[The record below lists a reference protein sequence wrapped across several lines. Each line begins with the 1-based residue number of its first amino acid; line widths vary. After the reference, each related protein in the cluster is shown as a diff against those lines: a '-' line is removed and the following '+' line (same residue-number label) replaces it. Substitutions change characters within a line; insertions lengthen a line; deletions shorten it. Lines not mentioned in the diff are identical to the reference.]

1 MLLNNIF
8 CDILSKKGKEDD
20 SNMTDNQKKLI
31 DETVGSVKQIDD
43 NLWIMNYKCSYGL
56 DALLEQGAKGI
67 MEAVRFLQREVK
79 LPHLTVNPDKDGFA
93 CSTFN
98 AKNPNGDYIM
108 GRNFDYKAAPCL
120 VCWTAPEKGY
130 KSVSVVDTTF
140 FIHGTKYFPMSKAK
154 SHLRSLAAPYTSMD
168 GINEKG
174 FSVAV
179 LEIKSKATKQ
189 NTGKKPIITTVAI
202 RAALDKCAT
211 VEEGIKLFASYDM
224 QDLLGINYHYQL
236 ADAQGNSAIIEYVD
250 NKMVVISQEK
260 DKENLILTNFFLTP
274 GGDNHD
280 GRGYDR
286 YEKIETTLKANN
298 GIITEDDAMNLL
310 SEVALHYQHKTL
322 KHMVIALW
330 SAVYNCNEKSM
341 LLCAGM
347 DYTKQY
353 KFYVDKPYEVIKV
366 K

>member
-1 MLLNNIF
+1 MKNERNTAI
-8 CDILSKKGKEDD
+8 GKREETLR
-20 SNMTDNQKKLI
+20 SLQQL
-31 DETVGSVKQIDD
+31 DENVWTMV
-43 NLWIMNYKCSYGL
+43 YKSSYGL
-56 DALLEQGAKGI
+56 DSLLQKGSGGI
-67 MEAVRFLQREVK
+67 MDAVKHLQNEVK
-79 LPHLTVNPDKDGFA
+79 TGGLRVNPDKDGFA

-98 AKNPNGDYIM
+98 AQSPDGEFLL

-120 VCWTAPEKGY
+120 VCWTAPEDGY
-130 KSVSVVDTTF
+130 KAVSVVDTTF
-140 FIHGTKYFPMSKAK
+140 FLHGTKYFPMAKAK
-154 SHLRSLAAPYTSMD
+154 NHLRAMAAPYTSMD

-189 NTGKKPIITTVAI
+189 STGKTPIITTVAI

-211 VEEGIKLFASYDM
+211 VDEGIELFASYDM

-236 ADAQGNSAIIEYVD
+236 ADANGASAIIEYVD
-250 NKMVVISQEK
+250 NKMVVIRQDVNK
-260 DKENLILTNFFLTP
+260 KNLILTNYFLTE

-286 YEKIETTLKANN
+286 YERIETTLHGKN
-298 GIITEDDAMNLL
+298 GVLTETDAMQLL
-310 SEVALHYQHKTL
+310 SECTLHYRHKTL
-322 KHMVIALW
+322 KHMVITLW

-347 DYTKQY
+347 DYTKKY
-353 KFYVDKPYEVIKV
+353 KFFVDRPGEVIRR
-366 K
+366 

>member
-1 MLLNNIF
+1 MKNANTLAVA
-8 CDILSKKGKEDD
+8 KR
-20 SNMTDNQKKLI
+20 
-31 DETVGSVKQIDD
+31 DETLRSLQQLDKNVWTMV
-43 NLWIMNYKCSYGL
+43 YKSSYGL
-56 DALLEQGAKGI
+56 DSLLQNGSKGI
-67 MEAVRFLQREVK
+67 MDAVKHLQNEVK
-79 LPHLTVNPDKDGFA
+79 TGGLYANPAKDGFA

-98 AKNPNGDYIM
+98 AQTHDGEYLL

-120 VCWTAPEKGY
+120 VCWTAPENGY

-140 FIHGTKYFPMSKAK
+140 FLHGTKYFPMAKAK
-154 SHLRSLAAPYTSMD
+154 NHLRAMAAPYTSMD

-174 FSVAV
+174 FSCAV

-189 NTGKKPIITTVAI
+189 STGKTPIITTVAI

-211 VEEGIKLFASYDM
+211 VDEGIELFASYDM

-236 ADAQGNSAIIEYVD
+236 ADANGTSAIIEYVD
-250 NKMVVISQEK
+250 NKMVVIRQDANK
-260 DKENLILTNFFLTP
+260 KNLILTNFFLTE

-286 YEKIETTLKANN
+286 YARIEMALTEKNGALTEAN
-298 GIITEDDAMNLL
+298 AMDLL
-310 SEVALHYQHKTL
+310 SKCTLHYQHKTL
-322 KHMVIALW
+322 KHMVITLW

-347 DYTKQY
+347 DYTKKY
-353 KFYVDKPYEVIKV
+353 KFFVDRPGEVIKL
-366 K
+366 

>member
-1 MLLNNIF
+1 MNNTRTLAKKAQL
-8 CDILSKKGKEDD
+8 DTLS
-20 SNMTDNQKKLI
+20 TL
-31 DETVGSVKQIDD
+31 KQIDD
-43 NLWIMNYKCSYGL
+43 NVWVMEYKCSYGL
-56 DALLEQGAKGI
+56 DGILEKGTKGI
-67 MEAVRFLQREVK
+67 MDAVRFLQKQVK
-79 LPHLTVNPDKDGFA
+79 MPPLKVNPENDGFA

-98 AKNPNGDYIM
+98 AKTPEGAYLL

-120 VCWTAPEKGY
+120 VCWTNPEKGY
-130 KSVSVVDTTF
+130 KSMSVVNTTF
-140 FIHGTKYFPMSKAK
+140 FIHGTKYFTMAKAK
-154 SHLRSLAAPYTSMD
+154 NHLRSLAAPYTSMD

-174 FSVAV
+174 FSIAV

-189 NTGKKPIITTVAI
+189 STGKKPIITTVAI

-211 VEEGIKLFASYDM
+211 VKEGIELFASYDM

-260 DKENLILTNFFLTP
+260 DKENLVLTNYFLTP

-286 YEKIETTLKANN
+286 YEKIETTLKANQ
-298 GIITEDDAMNLL
+298 GEISEEDAMKLL
-310 SEVALHYQHKTL
+310 SEVTLHYRHPAL
-322 KHMVIALW
+322 KHMVITLW
-330 SAVYNCNEKSM
+330 SSVYNCSEKSM
-341 LLCAGM
+341 LMCAGM
-347 DYTKQY
+347 DYDTMY
-353 KFYVDKPYEVIKV
+353 KFFVDKPCEVVKV

>member
-1 MLLNNIF
+1 MKNENTLAVA
-8 CDILSKKGKEDD
+8 KR
-20 SNMTDNQKKLI
+20 
-31 DETVGSVKQIDD
+31 DETLRSLQQLDKNVWTMV
-43 NLWIMNYKCSYGL
+43 YKSSYGL
-56 DALLEQGAKGI
+56 DNLLQNGSKGI
-67 MEAVRFLQREVK
+67 MDAVKHLQNEVK
-79 LPHLTVNPDKDGFA
+79 TGGLYVNPAKNGFA

-98 AKNPNGDYIM
+98 AQTPDGEYLL

-120 VCWTAPEKGY
+120 VCWTAPENGY
-130 KSVSVVDTTF
+130 RSVSVVDTTF
-140 FIHGTKYFPMSKAK
+140 FLHGTKYFPMAKAK
-154 SHLRSLAAPYTSMD
+154 NHLRAMAAPYTSMD

-189 NTGKKPIITTVAI
+189 STGKTPIITTVAI

-211 VEEGIKLFASYDM
+211 VDEGIELFASYDM

-236 ADAQGNSAIIEYVD
+236 ADANGTSAIIEYVD
-250 NKMVVISQEK
+250 NKMVVIRQDANK
-260 DKENLILTNFFLTP
+260 KNLILTNFFLTE

-286 YEKIETTLKANN
+286 YARIEMALTEKNGVLTEAN
-298 GIITEDDAMNLL
+298 AMDLL
-310 SEVALHYQHKTL
+310 SKCTLHYQHKTL
-322 KHMVIALW
+322 KHMVITLW

-347 DYTKQY
+347 DYTKKY
-353 KFYVDKPYEVIKV
+353 KFFADKPGEVIKL
-366 K
+366 